1 MRLVEEAQSARAP
14 IQRMADRIS
23 GVFVPIVISIA
34 IASFVLWYDFGPE
47 PALQLAMAAFVTV
60 LIIACPCAMGLAAPT
75 AVMVGT
81 GAGAERGVLF
91 RGAPAI
97 EAAARLGTVVLD
109 KTGTVTEGK
118 PAVVSVSLAAG
129 WGDGPDAEREL
140 LRLAATAE
148 RGSEHP
154 LAGAIVAAGA
164 NGDREAF
171 ESLRGMGVRATA
183 GGRTVLVGNRALL
196 ESQGVA
202 LSDLP
207 ERAERIAAKGLTPV
221 HVAIDGAA
229 AGVIG
234 IADRVKPSSRNAV
247 ERLRELG
254 LDVVLLTGD
263 TQATAR
269 AVAAEVGIS
278 RVIAE
283 VAPGDKAR
291 VIRELQKQTGK
302 AVAMVGDGLN
312 DAPALAASDVGMAI
326 GTGTDVALEASDVTL
341 VSGDLLAVAESIELA
356 RATVRVVKQNLFWAF
371 FYNVLGIPLAAGA
384 LFPAFGLL
392 LSPVVAS
399 AAMAFSSVSVVA
411 NALRLRGHVRART
424 RTAEA

>member
-1 MRLVEEAQSARAP
+1 
-14 IQRMADRIS
+14 
-23 GVFVPIVISIA
+23 
-34 IASFVLWYDFGPE
+34 
-47 PALQLAMAAFVTV
+47 
-60 LIIACPCAMGLAAPT
+60 ACPCAMGLAAPT

-81 GAGAERGVLF
+81 GAGAVRGVLF

-118 PAVVSVSLAAG
+118 PAVASVSLAAG
-129 WGDGPDAEREL
+129 WGDGPEAEREL
-140 LRLAATAE
+140 LGLAATAE

-154 LAGAIVAAGA
+154 LAAAIVAAGA
-164 NGDREAF
+164 SGDREAF

-202 LSDLP
+202 LADLP
-207 ERAERIAAKGLTPV
+207 ERAERIAANGLTPV

-247 ERLRELG
+247 ERLRGLG

-263 TQATAR
+263 TEGTAL
-269 AVAAEVGIS
+269 AVAAEVGIE
-278 RVIAE
+278 RAIAE
-283 VAPGDKAR
+283 VAPGDKAQI
-291 VIRELQKQTGK
+291 IRELQRETGK

-326 GTGTDVALEASDVTL
+326 GTGTDDALEASDVTL
-341 VSGDLLAVAESIELA
+341 VSGDLMAVPESIELA

-384 LFPAFGLL
+384 LYPAFGLL

-411 NALRLRGHVRART
+411 NALRLRGHVRVRT
-424 RTAEA
+424 REAMAEA

>member
-1 MRLVEEAQSARAP
+1 MEA
-14 IQRMADRIS
+14 
-23 GVFVPIVISIA
+23 
-34 IASFVLWYDFGPE
+34 
-47 PALQLAMAAFVTV
+47 T
-60 LIIACPCAMGLAAPT
+60 
-75 AVMVGT
+75 
-81 GAGAERGVLF
+81 
-91 RGAPAI
+91 
-97 EAAARLGTVVLD
+97 ARLATVVLD

-118 PAVVSVSLAAG
+118 PAVKSVSLAAG
-129 WGDGPDAEREL
+129 WGEGREAEREL

-154 LAGAIVAAGA
+154 LAGAILAAA
-164 NGDREAF
+164 SPGDREVF
-171 ESLRGMGVRATA
+171 ESFRGMGVHATV
-183 GGRTVLVGNRALL
+183 GGRTVLIGSRALL
-196 ESQGVA
+196 ESRGVA
-202 LSDLP
+202 LAELAGA
-207 ERAERIAAKGLTPV
+207 AERIAEGGMT
-221 HVAIDGAA
+221 HVFVAVDGTA

-234 IADRVKPSSRNAV
+234 IADPVKPTSRRAV
-247 ERLRELG
+247 SRLRELG

-263 TQATAR
+263 AEATAR
-269 AVAAEVGIS
+269 AVGAEVGID

-291 VIRELQKQTGK
+291 VIRDLQEQTGK

-341 VSGDLLAVAESIELA
+341 VSGDLMAVPESIELA

-371 FYNVLGIPLAAGA
+371 VYNVLGIPLAAGV
-384 LFPAFGLL
+384 LYPAFGLL

-411 NALRLRGHVRART
+411 NALRLRGHVRTRARVAM
-424 RTAEA
+424 AEA